1 MERNISFTVKTKDGS
16 LVTVRADE
24 PEEFVARITNALA
37 DDEFV
42 DAIALIEQVIR
53 GGSNAT
59 LASATATVIS
69 TMGGEVISTPE
80 NPNFAPVAPPVT
92 NEAYAPAPVQAG
104 QRTCAHGVMTKR
116 TGNGQYGEWRG
127 YFCPTP
133 KDTPGQCKPVY
144 LKKTNKDEWAAF

>member
-24 PEEFVARITNALA
+24 PEEFVARVTNAMA

-42 DAIALIEQVIR
+42 DAVALLEQVIR
-53 GGSNAT
+53 GGANAT
-59 LASATATVIS
+59 LASATATVVS
-69 TMGGEVISTPE
+69 SLGGEVISTPE

-92 NEAYAPAPVQAG
+92 NEAATPVQAG

-116 TGNGQYGEWRG
+116 TGTGQYGEWRG

-133 KDTPGQCKPVY
+133 KGTADQCKPVY
-144 LKKTNKDEWAAF
+144 LKKTDKTEWANF